1 MKRRE
6 FTKLAGLSIIAVS
19 TTGFIRFKGGSFSGD
34 CATTS
39 DILGP
44 FYRPDSPVR
53 SNLVIPG
60 EKGEIVELSGII
72 RHKDCSTLLK
82 NAKVELWHCSN
93 EELYDNDSEEYR
105 YRGTTFTDEKGKYK
119 FTTQLPV
126 PYDAGGGNYR
136 PAHFHLMISAPEYH
150 SLITQIYFQGD
161 PYLSTDP
168 SSSSSAAEKRI
179 LMINKTGEVPTILF
193 DCNMSSKLKASED
206 ALKRITG
213 KYKNSETGIITEFFS
228 RDGELWVKNDVFG
241 KVYRYVG
248 KNSFQYDGL
257 PEGMY
262 EKLHFDLD
270 AAGAVL
276 LTKLTSYGSGKELV
290 NKFERI

>member
-6 FTKLAGLSIIAVS
+6 FTRLAGLSIIAVS
-19 TTGFIRFKGGSFSGD
+19 TTGFIRFNGESYSGD

-53 SNLVIPG
+53 SNLVIQG
-60 EKGEIVELSGII
+60 ESGEIVELSGII
-72 RHKDCSTLLK
+72 RHKDCNTMLK
-82 NAKVELWHCSN
+82 NAKVELWHCSSD
-93 EELYDNDSEEYR
+93 ELYDNDSEEYR
-105 YRGTTFTDEKGKYK
+105 YRGTTFTDDKGKYK

-126 PYDAGGGNYR
+126 PYDTGGGNYR
-136 PAHFHLMISAPEYH
+136 PAHFHMMISAPEYN

-161 PYLSTDP
+161 PYLNSDP
-168 SSSSSAAEKRI
+168 SSSSPAAEKRI
-179 LMINKTGEVPTILF
+179 LKIDRTGSVPAILF
-193 DCNMSSKLKASED
+193 DCNISSQIKASAG

-228 RDGELWVKNDVFG
+228 REGELWVKNDVFG
-241 KVYRYVG
+241 KVYRYTG
-248 KNSFQYDGL
+248 ENTFEYDGL
-257 PEGMY
+257 PDGMY
-262 EKLHFDLD
+262 EKLHFKLE
-270 AAGAVL
+270 AAGAIL
-276 LTKLTSYGSGKELV
+276 LTKVTSYGNGKNKV